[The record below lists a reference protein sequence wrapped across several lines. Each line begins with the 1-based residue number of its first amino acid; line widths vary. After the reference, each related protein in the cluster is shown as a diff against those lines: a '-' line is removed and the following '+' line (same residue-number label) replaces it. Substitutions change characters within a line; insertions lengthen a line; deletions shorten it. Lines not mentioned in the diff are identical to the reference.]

1 MARKKVEGLK
11 AILSSPE
18 PVSIQEITMMDW
30 YAGFALMSIAFQTS
44 HKDVATQ
51 VFDLAEAIMEE
62 RAAREKQ

>member
-1 MARKKVEGLK
+1 
-11 AILSSPE
+11 
-18 PVSIQEITMMDW
+18 MMDW